1 MPDMQICA
9 DHPLLEVCW
18 SGTARRCSPEVPELS
33 GVNWGSRGVSLGPV
47 VVSTG
52 GSEGSTGISE
62 GSTGVSEGSTGSTGS
77 SSGAGCAVVS
87 DGGVGEAVA
96 EASLLLTSPVD
107 AEESEEML
115 ESGVTGRLPWL
126 LLLARGEVGMAPLG
140 FFILAD
146 PSLNMF
152 NQILKIY
159 WDACC
164 MSLHTV
170 YTPSSIRLW

>member
-1 MPDMQICA
+1 MQICA

-33 GVNWGSRGVSLGPV
+33 GVNWGSRGVSLGPA

-52 GSEGSTGISE
+52 GSEGSTGGSVGSIGVPE
-62 GSTGVSEGSTGSTGS
+62 GSTGVSEGSTGFSLVSTVS
-77 SSGAGCAVVS
+77 SSGAGGAVVS

-115 ESGVTGRLPWL
+115 ESGVTGRLLWL

-152 NQILKIY
+152 NQELKNY
-159 WDACC
+159 WR
-164 MSLHTV
+164 HV
-170 YTPSSIRLW
+170 V

>member
-1 MPDMQICA
+1 MQICA

-33 GVNWGSRGVSLGPV
+33 GVNWGSSGVSLGPV
-47 VVSTG
+47 VVSAG
-52 GSEGSTGISE
+52 GSEGA
-62 GSTGVSEGSTGSTGS
+62 TGVSKGSIGISGSTWVSEDSTGFSLVSTESS

-87 DGGVGEAVA
+87 DEGVGEAVA

-126 LLLARGEVGMAPLG
+126 LLLLASGEVGMAPLD
-140 FFILAD
+140 FFILAE
-146 PSLNMF
+146 PSLY
-152 NQILKIY
+152 ILRLLSLEG
-159 WDACC
+159 C
-164 MSLHTV
+164 MNFILIVSC
-170 YTPSSIRLW
+170 